1 MAIQGVAADLVKEIL
16 NKIVS
21 VAAEEI
27 GLVWGFKGELA
38 KLKDTVKMNQAFLAD
53 AERRGVNDESV
64 ELWLEMLKDEA
75 YRADDVLD
83 EFAYEIGRRKVE
95 IRDQMRRKVR
105 SFLSSSNPVLFRSRM
120 AHKIKKINTYLVK
133 INEEAKVLGLRLG
146 LLAAPSQVTVDH
158 QGTDSLLHQGVSQ
171 VATPQVFAGRETN
184 SLLHQSEVVVAR
196 DGDASN
202 IVQMLTSPENQDV
215 VSVLP
220 IVGMAGLGKTTLAK
234 LVYNGDEITRH
245 FGSRIWVCVSE
256 NFDVKRL
263 LKEILETLTEEK
275 CYAETEDVILKKL
288 RKKLEGQKYLL
299 VLDDVWNEDHNK
311 WNDFKSC
318 MLRVSTTHG
327 NNILIITRSHKVAS
341 IVETLPKYC
350 VEPLSSEDCW
360 SIFKGVAFANGGA
373 PINSDLED
381 IGRKIAEKCEGVPL
395 AAKIAGSM
403 MHLKKDKDEWL
414 AILNDGVW
422 SAVGDANGV
431 LPIIKLSFD
440 HLSSPSLK
448 HCFAYCSLFRK
459 DSHMEKEQLIQLWMA
474 QEYLQPKEGSSKEM
488 EDIGNEYFESLLQ
501 SSLFQDIVK
510 DGYDNITHCKMH
522 DLVHDLSQL
531 ISKPDCFTQEDDKGK
546 ENPRV
551 RHLALYS
558 RRESV
563 GNIQNESAE
572 RLRTLFLKSFLLDR
586 FLKLRYLRVLN
597 LCDAYV
603 NELPS
608 SISKLVHLRYL
619 DLSDSGID
627 SLPKSIVKLYH
638 LQTLRL
644 SGWVTI
650 QKFPKKFKN
659 LTSLRHI
666 YFDKWDNMVQLPH
679 EIRWLTSL
687 QTLPFFI
694 VGKDKGFQI
703 EELGYLKNLRG
714 KLDIYDLQEV
724 GSKEEA
730 QKADLCG
737 KKNIYKLTLNW
748 KSVRNGNQNAEG
760 VLDGLQ
766 PSPSLK
772 GLDIN
777 GFPGDNFPLWMM
789 KMAVTTNGEDVW
801 LSLNNLVTVR
811 LKGCRRCELIPMLG
825 RLPLLRDLEMDEMDN
840 VKCLGESFYGYDC
853 HGSGTSHISNET
865 EVLFPSLSR
874 FTMRKMANL
883 EEWIELPEGSGVQAF
898 PCLYELSIEGCP
910 QLKSAP
916 SHFPLLKELR
926 YENVY
931 NFQLKSAP
939 TKLEIDGLDD
949 LTSLRD
955 QPFQDYKYLE
965 VLEISN
971 CPKLTQVPYLRGYDT
986 TSCLRSLEIKDC
998 EQLSNLPDGLN
1009 THPSLEILNVNW
1021 CPNLNSIPSI
1031 QGLTSLCELSLRWCN
1046 GLTCLPS
1053 GLESCTSLNTL
1064 EVEHCTN
1071 LTSFPNIQAL
1081 CSLSTLTIVYC
1092 EKLTCLPKGL
1102 QFLTCLVHLMIGPFS
1117 EELDSFPSLDGVQH
1131 LHASLSTVTLYGQP
1145 HWDLIPEQLQHLC
1158 ALRDLCLISFGMEAL
1173 PDWFGKLSS
1182 LEELHVRKCKK
1193 LKYLPKIEVMQRLTK
1208 LWTLRLGECPLL
1220 EERCERGGPE
1230 CPKVFNLRVSYG
1242 GFWWY

>member
-21 VAAEEI
+21 VAAEEV
-27 GLVWGFKGELA
+27 GLVWGFEGDLA
-38 KLKDTVKMNQAFLAD
+38 KLKDSVEMIQAFLAD
-53 AERRGVNDESV
+53 AETQGVSRKSV
-64 ELWLEMLKDEA
+64 KLWLEKLKDEA

-83 EFAYEIGRRKVE
+83 EFAYEIARRKVE
-95 IRDQMRRKVR
+95 IGDQMRRKVR
-105 SFLSSSNPVLFRSRM
+105 YFLSSSNPVLFRSRM
-120 AHKIKKINTYLVK
+120 AHKIKKINTSLVK
-133 INEEAKVLGLRLG
+133 INEEAKVLGFRLG

-158 QGTDSLLHQGVSQ
+158 Q
-171 VATPQVFAGRETN
+171 AFAGRETN

-196 DGDASN
+196 EGDASN

-220 IVGMAGLGKTTLAK
+220 IVGLAGLGKTTLAK
-234 LVYNGDEITRH
+234 LIYNGDEITRD
-245 FGSRIWVCVSE
+245 FDLRIWVCVSD
-256 NFDVKRL
+256 NFDVQRL
-263 LKEILETLTEEK
+263 FKEILETLTKKK
-275 CYAETEDVILKKL
+275 CDVEIETVILKKL
-288 RKKLEGQKYLL
+288 QEKLEGRKYLL
-299 VLDDVWNEDHNK
+299 VLDDIWNEDPIK
-311 WNDFKSC
+311 WNNFKSC

-327 NNILIITRSHKVAS
+327 NNILITTRSHKVAS

-373 PINSDLED
+373 PINSDFEG
-381 IGRKIAEKCEGVPL
+381 IGRKIAEKCKGVPL

-448 HCFAYCSLFRK
+448 HCFAYCSLFKK
-459 DSHMEKEQLIQLWMA
+459 DSLMEKEQLIQLWMA
-474 QEYLQPKEGSSKEM
+474 QEYLQPKEGRNRVL
-488 EDIGNEYFESLLQ
+488 EDVGNEYFEALLQ
-501 SSLFQDIVK
+501 SSLFQDIEK
-510 DGYDNITHCKMH
+510 DEYNNITHCKMH

-531 ISKPDCFTQEDDKGK
+531 ISKPDCFTQEDDKGT
-546 ENPRV
+546 ENLHV

-558 RRESV
+558 SWESI

-572 RLRTLFLKSFLLDR
+572 RLRTLFLESFAPDR
-586 FLKLRYLRVLN
+586 FLKFRYLRVLN
-597 LCDAYV
+597 LSDAYV
-603 NELPS
+603 YELPS

-619 DLSDSGID
+619 DLSNSRMHG
-627 SLPKSIVKLYH
+627 LPKSIVELYH

-644 SGWVTI
+644 GGQVTI
-650 QKFPKKFKN
+650 QTFPKKFKN

-666 YFDKWDNMVQLPH
+666 YFDKRDNMVQMPC

-687 QTLPFFI
+687 QTLPFFT
-694 VGKDKGFQI
+694 VGEDKGFQI

-748 KSVRNGNQNAEG
+748 KSMWNGNQNAEG
-760 VLDGLQ
+760 VLEGLQ
-766 PSPSLK
+766 PSRSLK

-777 GFPGDNFPLWMM
+777 GFPGDYFPLWIM

-801 LSLNNLVTVR
+801 LSLNNLVTVK
-811 LKGCRRCELIPMLG
+811 LKGCRRCEHMPMLG
-825 RLPLLRDLEMDEMDN
+825 RLPLLRKLELDEMDN

-853 HGSGTSHISNET
+853 HGSGTIHSSNET
-865 EVLFPSLSR
+865 KVLFPSLER
-874 FTMRKMANL
+874 FAMWKMDNL

-898 PCLYELSIEGCP
+898 PCLYELSIYGCP

-916 SHFPLLKELR
+916 SHFPVVKKLR
-926 YENVY
+926 YQNVCSGLPLEMICSSK
-931 NFQLKSAP
+931 LKTL
-939 TKLEIDGLDD
+939 TKFEVDGVAE
-949 LTSLRD
+949 LTYLRD
-955 QPFQDYKYLE
+955 QLFQDNNYLE
-965 VLEISN
+965 VLKISN
-971 CPKLTQVPYLRGYDT
+971 CPKLTQVPYLRGCDT
-986 TSCLRSLEIKDC
+986 TSRLRSLEIKDC
-998 EQLSNLPDGLN
+998 EQLSNLPDDLS
-1009 THPSLEILNVNW
+1009 THPSLEILNVQS

-1031 QGLTSLCELSLRWCN
+1031 QGLTSLRLLILSSCG

-1064 EVEHCTN
+1064 KVEDCTN

-1081 CSLSTLTIVYC
+1081 CSLSTLTIVHC
-1092 EKLTCLPKGL
+1092 GKLTCLPMGL
-1102 QFLTCLVHLMIGPFS
+1102 KFLTCLVNLMIGPFS
-1117 EELDSFPSLDGVQH
+1117 EELDSFPSLDVVQH
-1131 LHASLSTVTLYGQP
+1131 LHASLNEVHLYGWP
-1145 HWDLIPEQLQHLC
+1145 HWDLIPEHLQHLS
-1158 ALRDLCLISFGMEAL
+1158 ALRYLHLESFGVEAL
-1173 PDWFGKLSS
+1173 PDWIDKLSS
-1182 LEELHVRKCKK
+1182 LEELYVAKCKK
-1193 LKYLPKIEVMQRLTK
+1193 LKYLPKIEVTK
-1208 LWTLRLGECPLL
+1208 SWRLRLKACPLFVESSPESHRRL
-1220 EERCERGGPE
+1220 WYTVKGGDE
-1230 CPKVFNLRVSYG
+1230 WVVML
-1242 GFWWY
+1242 